1 MSEARA
7 SAGPATD
14 TGPDSGPFQG
24 HGATLTMGQGARPV
38 AGSDAGFGAGFGSGH
53 ETLGLEG
60 GCSNGPVSLGD
71 VLKALHDL
79 EDRVRRQEQ
88 PVRAGE
94 SRRTE
99 ILAGPHTGL
108 SAEVQFKNATV
119 VHGHDGKG
127 RTAVPPLG
135 WDRRFEILERFI
147 EEQGTARVPQRCN
160 TAKYPGLGDWV
171 MRQRY
176 AYRIEQRLA
185 RNLPTPRKL
194 KRISAERIAKLNSV
208 GFFWGTTVSGHTDE
222 NEQEEEREG
231 CSVAGTASASEVQLP
246 RDAVDVDV
254 VPDDGDVQDCADGEC
269 EKQDDKQDDKQ
280 DEEQDEEHD
289 EGVKQ
294 NVPWPARRAVCDEDS
309 SEKPAW
315 EDSEGLSRLLLFQ
328 APADQTSTDGAP
340 DELGCDLRVARATGK
355 HRKKRE
361 KKKREKKKR
370 DECRRVHDESGSAAA
385 NEHEAARP
393 TRAKRSRQ
401 VRFVLDDECD
411 EDAPLCKTAPP
422 DAPEPGHQAL
432 GATRRFMQQG
442 LGFSAEDAALYLH
455 LSCSVEGATPHLVR
469 ALTIYALFPF
479 AVADRALHMLPWPRK
494 DCLGCLYCGETTG
507 RFNGFFCD
515 ADGTLAAWLRVAVPP
530 TSHVTVAFVAGD
542 FRVVTHYR
550 QVDLCKRAGAGR
562 SRALVLCFKCHN
574 DHCPRLHAVG
584 LARQHDTARRT
595 RCVVS
600 VVLANAAPVYVPVAE
615 AFSLKPEHVYTDA
628 DDLDC
633 EIAEAL
639 RDIE

>member
-1 MSEARA
+1 
-7 SAGPATD
+7 
-14 TGPDSGPFQG
+14 
-24 HGATLTMGQGARPV
+24 
-38 AGSDAGFGAGFGSGH
+38 
-53 ETLGLEG
+53 
-60 GCSNGPVSLGD
+60 
-71 VLKALHDL
+71 
-79 EDRVRRQEQ
+79 
-88 PVRAGE
+88 
-94 SRRTE
+94 
-99 ILAGPHTGL
+99 
-108 SAEVQFKNATV
+108 
-119 VHGHDGKG
+119 
-127 RTAVPPLG
+127 
-135 WDRRFEILERFI
+135 
-147 EEQGTARVPQRCN
+147 
-160 TAKYPGLGDWV
+160 

-185 RNLPTPRKL
+185 RSLPTPRKL

-208 GFFWGTTVSGHTDE
+208 GFLWGTTVSGDKDE
-222 NEQEEEREG
+222 NEQEAQEEG
-231 CSVAGTASASEVQLP
+231 CSVAGTARASEVQLP
-246 RDAVDVDV
+246 RDVVDVDVDV
-254 VPDDGDVQDCADGEC
+254 VPDDDGVHDCVDGEC
-269 EKQDDKQDDKQ
+269 EKQD
-280 DEEQDEEHD
+280 EQQD

-294 NVPWPARRAVCDEDS
+294 HVPLPARRAVCDEDS

-328 APADQTSTDGAP
+328 APADQGSTDCAP
-340 DELGCDLRVARATGK
+340 DELGCDLGVARATGK
-355 HRKKRE
+355 HR
-361 KKKREKKKR
+361 KKREKKKR

-422 DAPEPGHQAL
+422 DAQEPGHQAL

-442 LGFSAEDAALYLH
+442 LGFLAEDAALYLH

-494 DCLGCLYCGETTG
+494 DCLGCLYCGETAG
-507 RFNGFFCD
+507 RFNGFLCD
-515 ADGTLAAWLRVAVPP
+515 ADGTLAAWLRVALPH
-530 TSHVTVAFVAGD
+530 TSHVTVAFAAGD

-550 QVDLCKRAGAGR
+550 QVDLCKRGGAGR

-600 VVLANAAPVYVPVAE
+600 VVLANAAPVHAPVAE
-615 AFSLKPEHVYTDA
+615 AFSLKPEHVYADA

-633 EIAEAL
+633 EIAKAL